1 MNAKLIVDKA
11 QQEWF
16 EYENE
21 TEAGAR
27 TNDISK
33 MGRQQ
38 QCRWEPPKGVI
49 KINTDA
55 AISARMVRI
64 GLGIIARNWR
74 GKIVKA
80 KGISECKR
88 EEAGKEEALAI
99 RSALVMAKDAG
110 WTNIEVQTDCKGVV
124 DQINTGNVQDNS
136 IKTILED
143 IGDLRQDFDC
153 CKFSFVPRAGNGCSH
168 SLAQFTV
175 KLIRNVEWKNSFP
188 MWLIDLVRKD
198 MGVVTPFCN

>member
-16 EYENE
+16 KYENE
-21 TEAGAR
+21 TEA
-27 TNDISK
+27 DISK

-38 QCRWEPPKGVI
+38 QCRWEPPKEGVI

-55 AISARMVRI
+55 AISTKMVRI
-64 GLGIIARNWR
+64 GVGIIARNWR
-74 GKIVKA
+74 EKIVKA
-80 KGISECKR
+80 KEISECKR
-88 EEAGKEEALAI
+88 GEAGKEEALAI

-110 WTNIEVQTDCKGVV
+110 WTSIEVQTDCKGVV
-124 DQINTGNVQDNS
+124 DQINIGNVQDSS
-136 IKTILED
+136 IETILED